1 MIIIYIFN
9 YYNKMSYNNQPD
21 WETYKPAIK
30 EEELYECEVCD
41 TKTKTIT
48 KSYGALDMEICKD
61 CLDEE
66 YEKEVNMEAH

>member
-1 MIIIYIFN
+1 
-9 YYNKMSYNNQPD
+9 MSYNNQPE
-21 WETYKPAIK
+21 WETYKPTIK

-61 CLDEE
+61 CLDGE
-66 YEKEVNMEAH
+66 YERKTNMEAQQ